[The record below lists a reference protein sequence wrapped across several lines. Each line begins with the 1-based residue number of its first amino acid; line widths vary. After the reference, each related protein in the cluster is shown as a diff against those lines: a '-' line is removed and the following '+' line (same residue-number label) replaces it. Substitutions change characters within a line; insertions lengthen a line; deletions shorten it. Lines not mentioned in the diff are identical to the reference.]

1 MACTSKQSLGGLLL
15 CFCENWKAAVWQ
27 LWNGTDPHKT
37 YQTHLVPSFGTMW
50 SLWKLAHLA
59 QSGCRVQIY
68 LMDHGCRK
76 LPYFKPTHTHR
87 HTHTCTHAHT
97 HTFTHTHTHTHT
109 VRSHTSSVYTIQTS
123 STILDT
129 TVLQQ
134 NETEAYALEHNWIGA
149 SLVVCHFPAQLQQS
163 AIDVAP
169 VIDVMSPSKPPSS
182 LL

>member
-97 HTFTHTHTHTHT
+97 HTFTHTHTHTHSQVT
-109 VRSHTSSVYTIQTS
+109 HLFSIHHP
-123 STILDT
+123 D
-129 TVLQQ
+129 
-134 NETEAYALEHNWIGA
+134 LEHHSWHNSVTAEWNRGLCA
-149 SLVVCHFPAQLQQS
+149 GAQLDWSKFGGLPFPCPIAAECNRRS
-163 AIDVAP
+163 ACNRRNVPI
-169 VIDVMSPSKPPSS
+169 
-182 LL
+182 